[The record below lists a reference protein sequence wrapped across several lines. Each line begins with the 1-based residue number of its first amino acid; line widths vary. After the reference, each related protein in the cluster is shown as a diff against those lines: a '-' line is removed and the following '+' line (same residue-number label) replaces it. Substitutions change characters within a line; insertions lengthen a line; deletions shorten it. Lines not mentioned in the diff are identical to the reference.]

1 MAAPNENAAGR
12 TSPLPRRVALAIPFK
27 PLTVVGVLAPRAFA
41 NQGAQRRL
49 RFVGRGTHVLSTA
62 ASGCDVAVV
71 YALLGA
77 TRATEELG
85 NRGACCYLELPA
97 PGRCVSALP
106 PAGTALGI
114 RPGETYCAVTNIPVR
129 GAKTA
134 GGLPT

>member
-12 TSPLPRRVALAIPFK
+12 TSPLPRRVARTIPFK

-41 NQGAQRRL
+41 NQGAQRLL
-49 RFVGRGTHVLSTA
+49 RFVGRGNHVLSTA
-62 ASGCDVAVV
+62 ASECDVAVV

-77 TRATEELG
+77 PRAPEEAG
-85 NRGACCYLELPA
+85 TGGCCYLELPA
-97 PGRCVSALP
+97 PGRSVSALP